1 MEYGERPPHPAL
13 RPFVRTYW
21 TLRGEGAE
29 CAAQP
34 VLPDGSTE
42 LIVHRARPFR
52 RYTGREHSQ
61 LDDGFQRQAPL
72 LFVGQMRAPVVLEPD
87 GAAEVVAI
95 RFRPHGAFALLG
107 GPQDRLVDEIA
118 EVEGLGLAWLTAAA
132 RRAREAP
139 TSAAAV
145 EHLENALLRRLDR
158 HPPRWDARVEAALAV
173 IARSDGDVRVE
184 RAAAAAGTS
193 RRHLERLFVEHIGL
207 GPKVFARL
215 VRFQAAAARLVTEPG
230 AALAAVS
237 GDGGYFD
244 QSHMIRDFLAFA
256 GASPQELRRRLGPL
270 TAWMIARD
278 HS

>member
-1 MEYGERPPHPAL
+1 MEYGERPPPAAL

-21 TLRGEGAE
+21 TLRGAGAE
-29 CAAQP
+29 CSPQP

-52 RYTGREHSQ
+52 RHTAGQ
-61 LDDGFQRQAPL
+61 GNQRQSPL
-72 LFVGQMRAPVVLEPD
+72 LFVGQMRVPVVLEPD

-107 GPQDRLVDEIA
+107 CPQDRLVDEIV
-118 EVEGLGLAWLTAAA
+118 EVEGLGLPWLTAAA

-145 EHLENALLRRLDR
+145 EQLERALLHHLDR
-158 HPPRWDARVEAALAV
+158 HAPRWDGRVGAALAV
-173 IARSDGDVRVE
+173 IARAEGDVRVE

-193 RRHLERLFVEHIGL
+193 RRHLERLFVEQIGL

-215 VRFQAAAARLVTEPG
+215 VRFQAAAARLIAEPG
-230 AALAAVS
+230 AALSAVS

-256 GASPQELRRRLGPL
+256 GASPQELRSRLGPL
-270 TAWMIARD
+270 TAWMIGTDRG
-278 HS
+278 

>member
-1 MEYGERPPHPAL
+1 MQYHERAPHPAL

-21 TLRGEGAE
+21 TLSGAGAE
-29 CAAQP
+29 CAPQP

-52 RYTGREHSQ
+52 RHTAARGHE
-61 LDDGFQRQAPL
+61 RQAPL

-107 GPQDRLVDEIA
+107 CPQDRLVDEIA
-118 EVEGLGLAWLTAAA
+118 EVAALGLSWLTATA
-132 RRAREAP
+132 RRAQEAP
-139 TSAAAV
+139 TAVAAV
-145 EHLENALLRRLDR
+145 EQLEDALLRRLDR
-158 HPPRWDARVEAALAV
+158 HPPRRDGRVRAALGV
-173 IARSDGDVRVE
+173 ISGADGDMRIQH
-184 RAAAAAGTS
+184 AAAAAGTS
-193 RRHLERLFVEHIGL
+193 RRHLERLFVEQIGL

-215 VRFQAAAARLVTEPG
+215 VRFQAAAARLVAEPG
-230 AALAAVS
+230 VALSAVS

-256 GASPQELRRRLGPL
+256 GASPEELRKRLGPL
-270 TAWMIARD
+270 TAWMIGQERG
-278 HS
+278 